1 MEQHWEHKIAEA
13 YKAKD
18 AKTSYENKDE
28 LWSKISGGMA
38 HSKGVAAFWKV
49 AAIFLALVMF
59 SGAFAAVSILNNQ
72 NIKLAEIENQ
82 NLKLQGVVDSLMNS
96 KPVKVIEI
104 QVVEKERLIYKEVV
118 VQAKKE
124 QTFDS
129 DVLKMEV
136 EIKQLH
142 EQLLISKQKNQLT
155 IDSLMFARLE
165 IENRKNIEQNISE
178 KKKQNF
184 KLKPE
189 KVKDQMQQNLM
200 EPTPKMKIQ
209 LFKIQDNNIK
219 YDTNSTL
226 LKK

>member
-18 AKTSYENKDE
+18 AKISYENKDE

-38 HSKGVAAFWKV
+38 HSKGVVAFWKV

-59 SGAFAAVSILNNQ
+59 GGAFAAVSILNNQ

-82 NLKLQGVVDSLMNS
+82 NLKLQGVVDSLMNI

-104 QVVEKERLIYKEVV
+104 QVVEKEKLIYKEVV
-118 VQAKKE
+118 VQAKKD

-136 EIKQLH
+136 EIKQLN
-142 EQLLISKQKNQLT
+142 EQLLTSKKNNLLT
-155 IDSLMFARLE
+155 MDSLMFARSE

-200 EPTPKMKIQ
+200 DPTPKMKIQ